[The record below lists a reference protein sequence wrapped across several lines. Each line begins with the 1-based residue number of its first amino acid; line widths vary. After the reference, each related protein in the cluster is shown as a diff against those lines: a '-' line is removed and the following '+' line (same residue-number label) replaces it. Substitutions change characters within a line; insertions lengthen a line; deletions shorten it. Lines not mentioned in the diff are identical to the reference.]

1 MSSSGGSP
9 PRTPPPNT
17 SQRAAQNKAGKA
29 NHTGLPCPSLL
40 YEALFPAAIRR
51 KWHSHGIAENEC
63 AMPPQT
69 PGPQGFESKWHRWHS
84 TFCNIGIYIITLRG
98 KRYAFLLCHLCH
110 FPCNR
115 WAPALSRGIA
125 ETVCTVPPPG
135 HLCHFSGT
143 ASSAPSSAAFPLP
156 VGRKGGKVACRSATF
171 PGKFQPPGAAMKAG
185 GLDKTI
191 SCWYTGKQNG
201 RCQQTVSPSLGYRS
215 NRSCWAQGRLLLFA
229 VMYL

>member
-1 MSSSGGSP
+1 MLFRS
-9 PRTPPPNT
+9 
-17 SQRAAQNKAGKA
+17 
-29 NHTGLPCPSLL
+29 PSLL

-143 ASSAPSSAAFPLP
+143 ASSAPRSAAFPLP

-171 PGKFQPPGAAMKAG
+171 LGKFQPPAQAAFQKKAAADEIRPRQPGAG
-185 GLDKTI
+185 
-191 SCWYTGKQNG
+191 N
-201 RCQQTVSPSLGYRS
+201 QTRTDDLLITNQLLYRLS
-215 NRSCWAQGRLLLFA
+215 YSSG
-229 VMYL
+229 